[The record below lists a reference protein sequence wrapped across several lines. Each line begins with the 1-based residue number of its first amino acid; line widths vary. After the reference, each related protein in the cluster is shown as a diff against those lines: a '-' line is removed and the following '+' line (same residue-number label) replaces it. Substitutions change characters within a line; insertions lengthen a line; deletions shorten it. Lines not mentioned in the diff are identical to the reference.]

1 MSRNIITISGGGFSE
16 QEHALIDAYILSL
29 KRTQSPIKIGF
40 IGTASNDAA
49 GYIEK
54 FYTAFQA
61 EAATHFPI
69 AAFTKDS
76 IQQEINALDIIYVG
90 GGNTTYMLDIW
101 RQTGFDHVLKNAY
114 EHGVILA
121 GISAGAMCWFEKCL
135 VEVNGQHQLIE
146 GLGLLK
152 GILCP
157 HYNDETYATPF
168 EQFVTNYKLA
178 PIYRFHDE
186 DNLHFRNERCIAK
199 ITTY

>member
-1 MSRNIITISGGGFSE
+1 M
-16 QEHALIDAYILSL
+16 IDTYILSL

-40 IGTASNDAA
+40 VSTASNDAA

-69 AAFTKDS
+69 AALSKDS

-90 GGNTTYMLDIW
+90 GGNTKFMLDIW
-101 RQTGFDHVLKNAY
+101 RQTGFDQVLKNAY
-114 EHGVILA
+114 EHGIIVA
-121 GISAGAMCWFEKCL
+121 GISAGAMCWFEKYL
-135 VEVNGQHQLIE
+135 VEDNGQFHLFD

-152 GILCP
+152 GVLCP
-157 HYNDETYATPF
+157 HYNDETYAIQF
-168 EQFVTNYKLA
+168 EQLGKKYKLA
-178 PIYRFHDE
+178 PIYRLHDE